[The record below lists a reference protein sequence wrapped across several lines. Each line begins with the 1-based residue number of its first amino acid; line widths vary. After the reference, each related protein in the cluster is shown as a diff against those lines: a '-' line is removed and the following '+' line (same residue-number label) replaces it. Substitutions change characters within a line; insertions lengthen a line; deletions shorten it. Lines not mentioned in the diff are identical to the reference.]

1 MVMVTALSI
10 IIDDIGHH
18 LIPMKGTESSP
29 FPPRDQLMKSLLS
42 SWLIGN
48 SYSWLIGPNPTHS
61 SHQPKLIWQLSAK
74 NNKIK
79 PILLDRWF
87 LLVDQNMVG
96 DYGRLGQ
103 RFVRSLLLF
112 FIILNLDF
120 QWLSNLTSHR
130 FNSFCY
136 LFVFWLLDHWGF

>member
-1 MVMVTALSI
+1 MLNSQAIITYQCWYWGGGVQEPLILADVICEQPLTASSI
-10 IIDDIGHH
+10 VIDDIGHH

-79 PILLDRWF
+79 PILLNRRF
-87 LLVDQNMVG
+87 LLVIMEGWDKDLFKV
-96 DYGRLGQ
+96 
-103 RFVRSLLLF
+103 FFFSL
-112 FIILNLDF
+112 
-120 QWLSNLTSHR
+120 
-130 FNSFCY
+130 
-136 LFVFWLLDHWGF
+136 

>member
-1 MVMVTALSI
+1 MNGVSNLESTPNGHGYASSI
-10 IIDDIGHH
+10 VIDDIGHH

-79 PILLDRWF
+79 PILLNRRF
-87 LLVDQNMVG
+87 LLVIMEGWDKDLFKV
-96 DYGRLGQ
+96 
-103 RFVRSLLLF
+103 FFFSL
-112 FIILNLDF
+112 
-120 QWLSNLTSHR
+120 
-130 FNSFCY
+130 
-136 LFVFWLLDHWGF
+136 